1 MTADLYPLQ
10 VLLVTLAGWVNRHQQ
25 HVIEYLM
32 EENRV
37 LKGQLK
43 GRRLRLTDDQRRRL
57 AAKGRRLGRR
67 VLRQVATIVT
77 PDTILRWHRQL
88 IARKWTFTPKRPG
101 RPRIMQEISSLI
113 LRMARENPA
122 WGYTRIQGA
131 LKNLGHDVARSTVAK
146 VLKAHGIPPAP
157 DRPTSWRTFL
167 RAHWGAIAGADFF
180 TTEVWT
186 PRGLITY
193 YTLFVIDL
201 RSRRVH
207 VAGSTPTPDAW
218 FMAQA
223 ARRLTDAVDG
233 FLVGHRILICD
244 RDRKWTDG
252 FRHILQGAGVRIV
265 LTPVQAPNANAYAER
280 FVRSIREECLDRLIL
295 FGERR
300 LRRALDEFVAH
311 YHRERNHQGL
321 GNELIIPAVP
331 VAGGT
336 PVRCRD
342 RLGGL
347 LRYYHRAPEPEHGM
361 SFRTV
366 RVEVSLGSSIAT

>member
-25 HVIEYLM
+25 HVIEYLV

-37 LKGQLK
+37 LKEQVK

-101 RPRIMQEISSLI
+101 RPGIMQEISSLI
-113 LRMARENPA
+113 LRMATENPA

-131 LKNLGHDVARSTVAK
+131 LKNLGHGVARSTVAK
-146 VLKAHGIPPAP
+146 VLKANGIPPAP
-157 DRPTSWRTFL
+157 DRPSSWRTFL

-180 TTEVWT
+180 TSEVWT

-233 FLVGHRILICD
+233 FLASHQVLICD
-244 RDRKWTDG
+244 RDSKWTDG
-252 FRHILQGAGVRIV
+252 LPPHRPRRRGADRADTRPG
-265 LTPVQAPNANAYAER
+265 AE
-280 FVRSIREECLDRLIL
+280 CQ
-295 FGERR
+295 R
-300 LRRALDEFVAH
+300 LRGTLRALDPRGVSRPPDPLRGASAASAPSTSSW
-311 YHRERNHQGL
+311 RTTTGS
-321 GNELIIPAVP
+321 
-331 VAGGT
+331 GT
-336 PVRCRD
+336 IR
-342 RLGGL
+342 GS
-347 LRYYHRAPEPEHGM
+347 GM
-361 SFRTV
+361 S
-366 RVEVSLGSSIAT
+366 